1 MMTSA
6 ALCLA
11 LAIYYEARSEP
22 FDGQLAVAEVV
33 MNRVESERF
42 PDDVCSVVT
51 QGGEHRDQCHFS
63 FYCDGKPERPGDLI
77 AWQKAQDLA
86 QWVLNGEVTL
96 GVPATHYH
104 AEYVRPF
111 WADEY
116 EYLGQLG
123 RHKFYAQK

>member
-1 MMTSA
+1 MTSA

-33 MNRVESERF
+33 MNRVEAERF

-51 QGGEHRDQCHFS
+51 QGGERLHRCQFS
-63 FYCDGKPERPGDLI
+63 FYCDGLPERPGDMI

-86 QWVLNGEVTL
+86 DWVLAGRASL
-96 GVPATHYH
+96 GLTATHYH
-104 AEYVRPF
+104 ADYVEPD
-111 WADEY
+111 WAGDY
-116 EYLGQLG
+116 VYLGQLG
-123 RHKFYAQK
+123 THKFYE